1 MLPARSLFAV
11 LLAATALLAPT
22 SVDAG
27 SRTPGSIGWSKA
39 SMTAATTYFP
49 EGASAMVVGVGD
61 DAQPVTTALL
71 ETLQA
76 SDSFELVID
85 ARALGELG
93 GLSDGDIVQR
103 AFARPI
109 QRVAFVRVFPAG
121 GSVKAVVTVYAAQG
135 QVTAAFT
142 LAPGKTLAQNPTP
155 AAAEDGVRRDEM
167 VNVQSTGGSPGI
179 VPTAADDGE
188 VTYER
193 RQLVGVSG
201 YGAVVSLENVS
212 FFKNGRLI
220 SDTPSLYEALGMKTE
235 ATVFRSRDADSRKWL
250 GRGVAL
256 GTIGVLGV
264 CGFGTWWLARAASS
278 DYDYDTGVTTE
289 HDTTLPM
296 LLTVGSA
303 ALVVAGGYVIRSHPR
318 PSNLTPDEA
327 VSLVEAHKARKQRT
341 GALGGRV
348 TGVQLAPTATPSGA
362 GFLLSGSF

>member
-11 LLAATALLAPT
+11 LLSAAALLAPT

-39 SMTAATTYFP
+39 SMTAATSYFP

-61 DAQPVTTALL
+61 DARAVTTALL

-76 SDSFELVID
+76 SDGFELVID
-85 ARALGELG
+85 ARALGEIEN
-93 GLSDGDIVQR
+93 LSDGDIVQR

-109 QRVAFVRVFPAG
+109 QRVAIVRVFPAG

-142 LAPGKTLAQNPTP
+142 LAPGKALALNPTP
-155 AAAEDGVRRDEM
+155 ASAEDGVRRDEM
-167 VNVQSTGGSPGI
+167 VTVQSTGGSSGI
-179 VPTAADDGE
+179 VPAAADDGE

-212 FFKNGRLI
+212 FFKSGRLI
-220 SDTPSLYEALGMKTE
+220 SDTPSLYDALGMQAE
-235 ATVFRSRDADSRKWL
+235 ATTFRSRAADSQKWL
-250 GRGVAL
+250 GRGVVL
-256 GTIGVLGV
+256 GTVGVLGV
-264 CGFGTWWLARAASS
+264 CAFGGWWLARAASS

-296 LLTVGSA
+296 LLTAGSA
-303 ALVVAGGYVIRSHPR
+303 ALVVVGGYVIRSHPH
-318 PSNLTPDEA
+318 PANLTPDEA
-327 VSLVEAHKARKQRT
+327 VSLVEAHKTKKRRT
-341 GALGGRV
+341 GAVRAPV
-348 TGVQLAPTATPSGA
+348 TGVQFAPTATPSGA